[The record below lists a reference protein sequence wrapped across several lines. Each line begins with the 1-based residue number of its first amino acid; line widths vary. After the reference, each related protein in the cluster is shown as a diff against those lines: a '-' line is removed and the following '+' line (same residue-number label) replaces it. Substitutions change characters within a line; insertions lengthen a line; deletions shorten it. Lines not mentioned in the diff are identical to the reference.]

1 MSSPKAT
8 ERPARRRAFG
18 LATVLAAALVAGACA
33 SATGPMKAG
42 QQAEIASD
50 YDRAVVEYSR
60 ALKEDPN
67 NREAHLSLDRAK
79 LRAAEMHFTRA
90 RRLAST
96 GKYEEAVIEYELAHE
111 LNPASSDVET
121 ELRKARLAVRN
132 KIPVPADGKT
142 QLEAL
147 VDRTRD
153 MPNSGYELPRD
164 AKLPPSLLFRE
175 ASSRDVFTTWR
186 ASPTSASSSIRRSG
200 SRRSRSS
207 CTT

>member
-8 ERPARRRAFG
+8 ERPTGRRAFS
-18 LATVLAAALVAGACA
+18 LASALAALLMAGACA

-42 QQAEIASD
+42 QQAEFASD
-50 YDRAVVEYSR
+50 YDRAVVEYTR
-60 ALKEDPN
+60 AVKEAPD
-67 NREAHLSLDRAK
+67 NRDAHLALDRAK

-111 LNPASSDVET
+111 LNPTSSDVET

-153 MPNSGYELPRD
+153 MPN
-164 AKLPPSLLFRE
+164 
-175 ASSRDVFTTWR
+175 
-186 ASPTSASSSIRRSG
+186 
-200 SRRSRSS
+200 
-207 CTT
+207 